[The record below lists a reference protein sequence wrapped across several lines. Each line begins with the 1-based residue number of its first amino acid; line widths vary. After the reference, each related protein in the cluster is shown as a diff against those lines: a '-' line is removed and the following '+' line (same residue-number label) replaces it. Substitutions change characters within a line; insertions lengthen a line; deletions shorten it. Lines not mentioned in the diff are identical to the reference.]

1 MKGARAKTKAGEG
14 KGKGGGKQGPR
25 PLPQPIQQGHW
36 EKKHKREGDGTS
48 WVEVVTGGQKAKAKA
63 KK

>member
-25 PLPQPIQQGHW
+25 PLPQPIQQGHC
-36 EKKHKREGDGTS
+36 EKKREGDGTS